1 MYTRKT
7 AIICFGFVFILS
19 GDVFLWSQD
28 REEPEPTEYVQD
40 LERRIQILEQTVKL
54 LQEQLQTNTSGRE
67 DASGSEPS
75 QAAGAPV
82 QLLAQDSSADP
93 PVDISGYAFGD
104 YYWMAANHDSDLEDR
119 NGFRFRRI
127 YLTFDKSLSDAFD
140 ARLRLEMRSPG
151 DFTSTTRLDPFV
163 KNAYLRWK
171 LSNRHQAHLGL
182 SPTPTLNVVDEF
194 WGYRWVEKSLLDLQ
208 KMATSA
214 DMGLALR
221 GSLDSGEQL
230 RYHFMVS
237 NGSGTRGE
245 SDQGKKVLL
254 SLGLYPSDSVILELY
269 SDYESRPLNTNRRT
283 FQSFLAYQAQWGR
296 LGFQYVHQTR
306 SGTPDLQL
314 DALSLFGV
322 AKLSP
327 ATSLFWRYDRMFD
340 PNPDGAGIS
349 YIPFH
354 PGAKS
359 NFFLTGVDLKVHERF
374 SLLPNVEVVRY
385 DKLQDGTRPKSDLIP
400 RVTFFYRF

>member
-1 MYTRKT
+1 MTVHTKNT
-7 AIICFGFVFILS
+7 AIICLGFVFILP
-19 GDVFLWSQD
+19 GDAFLWGQD
-28 REEPEPTEYVQD
+28 QEAPEPTEYVQK

-54 LQEQLQTNTSGRE
+54 LQEQLQMNTSGIE
-67 DASGSEPS
+67 DASGSDTS
-75 QAAGAPV
+75 QAAAAPG
-82 QLLAQDSSADP
+82 QPLAQDNSADP

-104 YYWMAANHDSDLEDR
+104 YYWMASNHDSDLEDR
-119 NGFRFRRI
+119 NGFWFRRI
-127 YLTFDKSLSDAFD
+127 YLTFDKTLSDAFD
-140 ARLRLEMRSPG
+140 ARVRLEMGSPG
-151 DFTSTTRLDPFV
+151 DFTSTTKLDPFV

-171 LSNRHQAHLGL
+171 LSTRHQAHIGL

-214 DMGLALR
+214 DLGLALR
-221 GSLDSGEQL
+221 GSLDSEEQL

-254 SLGLYPSDSVILELY
+254 SLGLYPSDSVILEFY
-269 SDYESRPLNTNRRT
+269 SDYESRPLNTDRRT
-283 FQSFLAYQAQWGR
+283 FHGFLAYRAGWGR
-296 LGFQYVHQTR
+296 LGFQYGRQTR
-306 SGTPDLQL
+306 RGTPDLHL

-322 AKLSP
+322 ARLSP
-327 ATSLFWRYDRMFD
+327 AASLFWRYDRMFD
-340 PNPDGAGIS
+340 PNPEGAGIS

-354 PGAKS
+354 PDAKS
-359 NFFLTGVDLKVHERF
+359 NFFLTGIDLKVHERF

-385 DKLQDGTRPKSDLIP
+385 DKLQDAPL
-400 RVTFFYRF
+400 

>member
-1 MYTRKT
+1 MHTRKT
-7 AIICFGFVFILS
+7 AIICLGLVLILS

-171 LSNRHQAHLGL
+171 LSNRHQAHIGL

-359 NFFLTGVDLKVHERF
+359 NFFLTGIDLKVHERF